1 MRSER
6 DLYLEAVLA
15 GRRQDAVEAALGA
28 LERGMDVRDI
38 YVDVLQESL
47 YEVGR
52 LWQAGRISVATEHLA
67 SAITQ
72 LVVARLYER
81 LPRGETVRG
90 RIVLTGVEG
99 ESHQL
104 GGNMVADAL
113 ESDGWDVRFL
123 GTDVPTPDVRE
134 AVSAHRAEVLG
145 ISCTIQQN
153 LPKVA
158 FLVGTVRA
166 TFREASPRILVG
178 GGAFRASPERAREVG
193 ADAWAADMREAI
205 AVARTL
211 GAR

>member
-15 GRRQDAVEAALGA
+15 GRRQDAVDAALGA
-28 LERGMDVRDI
+28 VERGMDVRDV
-38 YVDVLQESL
+38 YVEVLQEAL

-52 LWQAGRISVATEHLA
+52 RWQAGRISVATEHLA

-113 ESDGWDVRFL
+113 EADGWDVRFL
-123 GTDVPTPDVRE
+123 GTDVPTPDVLE

-166 TFREASPRILVG
+166 TFLEASPRILVG